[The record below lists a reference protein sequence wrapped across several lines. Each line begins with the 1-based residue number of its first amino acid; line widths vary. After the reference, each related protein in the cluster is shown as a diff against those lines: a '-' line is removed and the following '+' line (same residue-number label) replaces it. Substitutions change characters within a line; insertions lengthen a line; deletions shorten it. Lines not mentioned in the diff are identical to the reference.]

1 MDDRKDGILMIPYVV
16 YEAAQTRAERIGRRL
31 IAVIAICVIL
41 IVISNLAWLCAWTSY
56 DYVGENSG
64 VELEADR
71 DGIANYIGTRGDII
85 NGSENSGVSSQSD
98 QN

>member
-41 IVISNLAWLCAWTSY
+41 IVASNLMWLCAWTSY
-56 DYVGENSG
+56 DYVSEDSG
-64 VELEADR
+64 VQVNGGTE
-71 DGIANYIGTRGDII
+71 GVANYIGTKGDIY
-85 NGSENSGVSSQSD
+85 NGEYPRISPDSD
-98 QN
+98 ED